1 MTYTLLKSKLHHLR
15 ITQADLNYQGSLTI
29 DEDLMDAAGL
39 FPYEKILVANV
50 EQGSRL
56 ETYAIPGARGSGI
69 ACLNGA
75 AAYLGGVGDR
85 VIIMAFAHVSPEEA
99 AVMKPQVVRLDEHN
113 TIISR
118 AF

>member
-15 ITQADLNYQGSLTI
+15 VTQADLNYQGSMTI
-29 DEDLMDAAGL
+29 DEDLMDAANL
-39 FPYEKILVANV
+39 LPYEKILVANV
-50 EQGSRL
+50 ENGARL

-75 AAYLGGVGDR
+75 AAYLGTIGDR
-85 VIIMAFAHVSPEEA
+85 TIVMAFAQVSPEEA
-99 AVMKPQVVRLDEHN
+99 AEMNPLVVRLDEQN
-113 TIISR
+113 AIISR